1 MRSQGGFK
9 TADLNPDQLVLVQRS
24 TTWGSTI
31 CSILDFLILQFPSN
45 LNEIICGEKLLG
57 KPAKPKLLKLWK
69 LEKCCDEV
77 EREWVKEWV
86 SEWVNE
92 RVSERERKR
101 ECKSKTTIWNGF
113 PHRLVIYHL
122 VVAHPSTPVL
132 QMSVEQFEI
141 VLHG

>member
-1 MRSQGGFK
+1 MTQ
-9 TADLNPDQLVLVQRS
+9 DLEM
-24 TTWGSTI
+24 
-31 CSILDFLILQFPSN
+31 C
-45 LNEIICGEKLLG
+45 
-57 KPAKPKLLKLWK
+57 
-69 LEKCCDEV
+69 LEKEKED
-77 EREWVKEWV
+77 ERED
-86 SEWVNE
+86 
-92 RVSERERKR
+92 ERERWRVRKR